1 MAKAGS
7 GHFNL
12 GEQTSSGS
20 RWLMGE
26 RVPISLSEKGSAP
39 R

>member
-20 RWLMGE
+20 RSTRLQLASGN
-26 RVPISLSEKGSAP
+26 VIFP
-39 R
+39 